1 MGRIIQGAE
10 ISNYKTIGI
19 SLGQSKRPNI
29 EGKMSKYIVLTVK
42 NRKSIASKARRITL
56 FDEDVPQA
64 MECLK
69 AFISNT
75 PNDRGEYPV
84 NMQAFKADPSAMDEW
99 GGLLEFPGGMV
110 VQYPLSKGLCYQND
124 VDGNPVFV
132 KGTQERVI
140 KDRISVF
147 VQVDF
152 ASENDKGGL
161 DYTYI
166 DGFDP
171 YTRGS
176 RIEQN
181 LYRVPV
187 NSYATAE
194 TEDDETPISVP
205 PTQAP
210 QQAPAQTQ
218 APAPTQAPQQAPLF

>member
-10 ISNYKTIGI
+10 ISNYRTIGI

-42 NRKSIASKARRITL
+42 NRKALASKARRITL
-56 FDEDVPQA
+56 FEEDVPQA

-75 PNDRGEYPV
+75 PNERGEYPV

-110 VQYPLSKGLCYQND
+110 VQYPLSKGMCYQND
-124 VDGNPVFV
+124 INGNPVYIN
-132 KGTQERVI
+132 GTQERVT

-152 ASENDKGGL
+152 AVENDKGGT

-171 YTRGS
+171 YSRGA
-176 RIEQN
+176 RIEQS

-187 NSYATAE
+187 PQQTAT
-194 TEDDETPISVP
+194 DDEAPISVP
-205 PTQAP
+205 PQQAP
-210 QQAPAQTQ
+210 QQ
-218 APAPTQAPQQAPLF
+218 APAPTQAPQDGPLF